1 MYEYYDYENQPIQG
15 EKERIQAEAR
25 ERAEK
30 EARAK
35 KKENRKFIIKLKMLQ
50 KLL

>member
-25 ERAEK
+25 ERAAK
-30 EARAK
+30 EAKAR
-35 KKENRKFIIKLKMLQ
+35 KKEKR
-50 KLL
+50 